1 MRGFSWR
8 FQMVNVEVVSE
19 VLDREPWSIRL
30 RREHE
35 VVEGE
40 WIRWV
45 RREFGYPD
53 LCVVHNWRTGTW
65 VLAQWV
71 DRGNGY
77 LQELEVMKGCPDRG
91 YGWTRG
97 TLKWR
102 LRPQA
107 ELDLDGR
114 AMRQEVEHQKREAAI
129 RTQMSRDDAVRHL
142 KRKGDQET
150 AMAVS
155 MGAWSDPMSPEQDL
169 VKQEM
174 IPKGKV
180 VTHG

>member
-1 MRGFSWR
+1 M
-8 FQMVNVEVVSE
+8 VEVVSE
-19 VLDREPWSIRL
+19 PLDREAWSLRL

-53 LCVVHNWRTGTW
+53 LCVVHNRETGTW

-71 DRGNGY
+71 DEGNGY
-77 LQELEVMKGCPDRG
+77 VQELEVMKGCPDRG
-91 YGWTRG
+91 YGWTRA

-114 AMRQEVEHQKREAAI
+114 AVRQAAEREKQAAAVRIQESRQEMVE
-129 RTQMSRDDAVRHL
+129 HL
-142 KRKGDQET
+142 KRRGDEET
-150 AMAVS
+150 AMAVAT
-155 MGAWSDPMSPEQDL
+155 GAWSDPLSPEQDL

-174 IPKGKV
+174 IPKNKV
-180 VTHG
+180 IVHG